1 MTDTLTK
8 ADDYWM
14 HHALEEGRRGV
25 GRTSPNPPVGA
36 VIVAG
41 DEVLGRGWH
50 RQAGG
55 PHAEIEALRDA
66 AEKGR
71 DARGAT
77 IYITLEPCSTQGRT
91 GPCSEALVAAGIRRV
106 VWGARDPNPDHA
118 GRAET
123 LLTEAG
129 LEVRTGVLEA
139 ECAKLIRPFAKWITT
154 GMPYVIAKAAQSLDG
169 RLTRPPGEGQ
179 WLTSEAGRAHGRA
192 LRRRV
197 DAVLVGAETVRQD
210 NPRLT
215 IREEAAG
222 RDAAVLERGGDARLG
237 ADSGLSAPGHSGV
250 GDTGGSARPQ
260 PWRVVLS
267 RSGRLPA
274 EAHLFTDE
282 HKERTLVLPGPD
294 LPAALRELAGRGVV
308 SVLIEGGGDIL
319 GQAFEHR
326 LVDEL
331 YWYMAPRLCG
341 ASGVPVLGGA
351 ALAAS
356 VALEELRYEFIEDNF
371 CVHARPVWPALSP
384 A

>member
-1 MTDTLTK
+1 MTDDLTET
-8 ADDYWM
+8 DDRWM
-14 HHALEEGRRGV
+14 RRALEEGRRGV
-25 GRTSPNPPVGA
+25 GWTSPNPPVGA

-41 DEVLGRGWH
+41 GEVIGQGWH
-50 RQAGG
+50 RRAGG

-71 DARGAT
+71 DVSGAT

-91 GPCSEALVAAGIRRV
+91 GPCTEALVAAGIRRV
-106 VWGARDPNPDHA
+106 AWGARDPNPDHA
-118 GRAET
+118 GRAEA

-139 ECAKLIRPFAKWITT
+139 ECVELIRPFAKWVTT
-154 GMPYVIAKAAQSLDG
+154 GLPYVIAKAAQSLDG

-179 WLTSEAGRAHGRA
+179 WLTSAAARAHGRA

-215 IREEAAG
+215 IREEEAG
-222 RDAAVLERGGDARLG
+222 HDAAVLARGSDPRLV
-237 ADSGLSAPGHSGV
+237 ADSGVSDPGHNGV

-274 EAHLFTDE
+274 GAHLFTDE
-282 HKERTLVLPGPD
+282 HKDRTLVLPGPD
-294 LPAALRELAGRGVV
+294 LPAALKELAGRGVV

-331 YWYMAPRLCG
+331 CWYVAPRLCG
-341 ASGVPVLGGA
+341 AGVPVLGGVEW
-351 ALAAS
+351 AAS
-356 VALEELRYEFIEDNF
+356 VALAEVSYEILDDNLR
-371 CVHARPVWPALSP
+371 VHARPVWPALSP

>member
-1 MTDTLTK
+1 MTDALTK
-8 ADDYWM
+8 IDDRWM
-14 HHALEEGRRGV
+14 RCALEEGRRGV
-25 GRTSPNPPVGA
+25 GWTSPNPPVGA

-66 AEKGR
+66 AEKGG
-71 DARGAT
+71 DVRGAT

-91 GPCSEALVAAGIRRV
+91 GPCTEALVAAGIGRV

-118 GRAET
+118 GRAEA
-123 LLTEAG
+123 LMREAG
-129 LEVRTGVLEA
+129 LEVLTGVLEA
-139 ECAKLIRPFAKWITT
+139 ECAELIRPFAKWVTT

-179 WLTSEAGRAHGRA
+179 WLTSEGVRAHGRA
-192 LRRRV
+192 LRRQV

-215 IREEAAG
+215 IREEAG
-222 RDAAVLERGGDARLG
+222 HDAAGVARGSHPGSDAH
-237 ADSGLSAPGHSGV
+237 SGGTAPGHG
-250 GDTGGSARPQ
+250 ARPQ

-294 LPAALRELAGRGVV
+294 LPAALKELAGRGVV

-319 GQAFEHR
+319 GQAFEHG

-331 YWYMAPRLCG
+331 YWYVAPRLCG
-341 ASGVPVLGGA
+341 AAGVPVLGRA
-351 ALAAS
+351 EWAAS
-356 VALEELRYEFIEDNF
+356 VALERLRYEFLEDSF
-371 CVHARPVWPALSP
+371 CVNARPVWPALSTP